1 MYSGMQGS
9 GIALPVDKLTIS
21 LTRKDTVTILQRV
34 NLAHRRKLKSSFQ
47 SMKQPE
53 PNPPKNKATECLSLA
68 PNRDEVTGSDGL
80 SPAEK

>member
-1 MYSGMQGS
+1 MQGS

-53 PNPPKNKATECLSLA
+53 PITEG
-68 PNRDEVTGSDGL
+68 VTPWEESCMKYYTM
-80 SPAEK
+80 E

>member
-1 MYSGMQGS
+1 MQQIPGWYILVLLLQGMQGS

-53 PNPPKNKATECLSLA
+53 PNPPKIKKLNASALSRSLT
-68 PNRDEVTGSDGL
+68 V
-80 SPAEK
+80 